1 MSGLHPSR
9 ARWSRRK
16 ALRVGVVGVAG
27 ALLAAACQSAAPTA
41 TPAPKP
47 AAAPTTAPPAAPTT
61 APAAAPTQAPAAQPT
76 AAPTQAPAAQATAAP
91 ASQPATSKTA
101 GKITS
106 GEPGPA
112 TKLEFFKKQAERF
125 NAKNPNIQVEMIGR
139 PWGEHHDQLLVN
151 LASGAGI
158 DLFRLGDFQA
168 ASFYAKNITQ
178 PLDAFMQRDKW
189 VMKDRLMPPFEMCM
203 WKGQTHGLPRGGS
216 GANGYVY
223 NRKLF
228 DKAGLKYPEN
238 DWTAEQFLDTA
249 KKLTIKEGNKIVQ
262 WGADWPNWD
271 QGMLW
276 SNGGDFSDDKY
287 TKSLIDSPESIEY
300 FQWTQDLLVKHQ
312 VVPTPADSKAITGSA
327 FATGKVAMENT
338 GYWGFYDYI
347 KLKDLDFGFVATP
360 KFKGKQVGYTS
371 QAVHSMWKS
380 TKGSDAAWEYLKFLL
395 SPDEL
400 WQEHQNGIWMTLALE
415 HTTKEEFIKPKG
427 PPYDNRPSVPGLLFP
442 ARGNWFTTLV
452 EGTKAWRLYTSEIMD
467 PLRGNTA
474 PAANVLK
481 EVSPKLAELI
491 KAGASV

>member
-1 MSGLHPSR
+1 MSAQHRSR
-9 ARWSRRK
+9 ARVSRRRV
-16 ALRVGVVGVAG
+16 LRIGAFGVAG
-27 ALLAAACQSAAPTA
+27 ALLAACQSASPTAAPATKAAAPAPTSA
-41 TPAPKP
+41 P
-47 AAAPTTAPPAAPTT
+47 AAAATQAPAPTTAPTQA
-61 APAAAPTQAPAAQPT
+61 AAAPTQAAAAQPT
-76 AAPTQAPAAQATAAP
+76 AAPAAQPAAGKAAV
-91 ASQPATSKTA
+91 
-101 GKITS
+101 KITS

-125 NAKNPNIQVEMIGR
+125 NGKNPGVQVEMIGR

-151 LASGAGI
+151 LASGAGL

-178 PLDAFMQRDKW
+178 PLDTYMQRDKW
-189 VMKDRLMPPFEMCM
+189 VMKERLMPPFEMCL

-238 DWTAEQFLDTA
+238 DWTAEQFLEAA
-249 KKLTIKEGNKIVQ
+249 KKLTVKEGDKFVQ

-287 TKSLIDSPESIEY
+287 TKSLIDSPESTEY
-300 FQWTQDLLVKHQ
+300 FQWKQDLLVKHQ

-338 GYWGFYDYI
+338 GFWGFYDYI

-380 TKGSDAAWEYLKFLL
+380 TKAPDAAWEYLKFLL

-400 WQEHQNGIWMTLALE
+400 WQEHENGIWMTLSLE
-415 HTTKEEFIKPKG
+415 HTNKEEFIKPKG

-452 EGTKAWRLYTSEIMD
+452 EGTKAYRFYNSEIMD
-467 PLRGNTA
+467 PLRGNSA
-474 PAANVLK
+474 PAASLLK
-481 EVSPKLAELI
+481 EASPKLAELI